1 MLPSKTSSERSQ
13 LNLKK
18 GIQVIGLMSG
28 TSLDGLDICA
38 VDFAYDNKK
47 WYYKVVCAE
56 SADYPAELKQQLA
69 KAQQMS
75 AFEYAYL
82 DSEYGHFLGKRVKSF
97 MRKYGLMPDF
107 IASHGSTVFHQPE
120 KHFTT
125 QIGSGAAIAAETE
138 VDTICDFRTTDVAL
152 GGQGAPLV
160 PVGDRALFGD
170 YDYCLNIGGFSNIS
184 WDGEDGVRHA
194 YDISPVN
201 YVLNRYMRAIGK
213 EYDEDGKLA
222 ESGKCNE
229 NLLQQLNSLS
239 YYSLSGPKSLGR
251 EWVEEEIFPM
261 LDNFKDENGNPLSLP
276 DKLST
281 FCHHAAYQVS
291 RNVKSGRVL
300 VTGGGA
306 FNRFLL
312 KLMRQY
318 TPQAEY
324 VLPDAL
330 TINFKEALIFAFLG
344 ALYVADMPNCMS
356 SVTGAKFSC
365 VGGAMYK
372 GHRR

>member
-1 MLPSKTSSERSQ
+1 
-13 LNLKK
+13 
-18 GIQVIGLMSG
+18 
-28 TSLDGLDICA
+28 
-38 VDFAYDNKK
+38 
-47 WYYKVVCAE
+47 
-56 SADYPAELKQQLA
+56 
-69 KAQQMS
+69 
-75 AFEYAYL
+75 
-82 DSEYGHFLGKRVKSF
+82 
-97 MRKYGLMPDF
+97 
-107 IASHGSTVFHQPE
+107 
-120 KHFTT
+120 
-125 QIGSGAAIAAETE
+125 
-138 VDTICDFRTTDVAL
+138 
-152 GGQGAPLV
+152 
-160 PVGDRALFGD
+160 
-170 YDYCLNIGGFSNIS
+170 
-184 WDGEDGVRHA
+184 
-194 YDISPVN
+194 
-201 YVLNRYMRAIGK
+201 
-213 EYDEDGKLA
+213 
-222 ESGKCNE
+222 
-229 NLLQQLNSLS
+229 
-239 YYSLSGPKSLGR
+239 
-251 EWVEEEIFPM
+251 M

-291 RNVKSGRVL
+291 RNVKSGRGL

-306 FNRFLL
+306 FNKFLL